1 MGYLEISL
9 FLLKFSVHCNT
20 VLKIFSND
28 IWISVISFNDPIL
41 SSVLLPSSTLLWPWV
56 CSSCLSS
63 QRSNCFFVIFII
75 WVCFFFF
82 WSLTHYCF
90 DLHFLLL
97 IWDLVCSC
105 CLRPGDA
112 LLDTSSFIPRVLR
125 ATNFYF
131 RLHFWYPIDL
141 FVWFL

>member
-1 MGYLEISL
+1 MISGFQLYLLMTPSSPLCYFPLPLYFGHGFVALVYLLKDPTVSLL
-9 FLLKFSVHCNT
+9 FLLFG
-20 VLKIFSND
+20 
-28 IWISVISFNDPIL
+28 
-41 SSVLLPSSTLLWPWV
+41 
-56 CSSCLSS
+56 
-63 QRSNCFFVIFII
+63 FV
-75 WVCFFFF
+75 FFF

-90 DLHFLLL
+90 DINFIML